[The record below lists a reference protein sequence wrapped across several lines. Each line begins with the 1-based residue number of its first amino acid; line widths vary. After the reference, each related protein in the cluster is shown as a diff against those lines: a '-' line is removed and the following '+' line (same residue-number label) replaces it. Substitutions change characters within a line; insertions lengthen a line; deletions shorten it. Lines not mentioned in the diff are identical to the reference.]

1 MGDSKK
7 YKIFVINM
15 PGSDERWANISA
27 QLNRLGAPYERVD
40 GVDARKL
47 GANEISKY
55 YSFEKNRK
63 IFPKPLRIGEI
74 GCYIAHVN
82 CWEKIVNQ
90 NIDFGVVLEDDID
103 LSNKFPAALQFLQK
117 NFSDWNYVRLNCENK
132 ARLLY
137 QKKDYYEF
145 QFHEYIRT
153 SGGFF
158 AYVLDINTAEK
169 LLKNVLPFACPADSN
184 LHLYYKYGIDILSL
198 IPPVVFE
205 KKYNDSEI
213 DSIEHRG
220 RVRNFYPFARQ
231 VFEVKSYVGKLN
243 ELYRRDGYKFV
254 QRILSLRQIERYR
267 FR

>member
-82 CWEKIVNQ
+82 CWKKIVNQ
-90 NIDFGVVLEDDID
+90 NIDFGMVLEDDVF
-103 LSNKFPAALQFLQK
+103 LSGNFPDSIKFLYSYFNKW
-117 NFSDWNYVRLNCENK
+117 NFVLLHPETK
-132 ARLLY
+132 KRLLY
-137 QKKDYYEF
+137 TSETYGVGYSLR
-145 QFHEYIRT
+145 EYIRT
-153 SGGFF
+153 SGGFM
-158 AYVLDINTAEK
+158 AYAVKRDIAEK
-169 LLKNVLPFACPADSN
+169 LYKKILPFGCTADTNS
-184 LHLYYKYGIDILSL
+184 HLYYQYKVDVKSL
-198 IPPVVFE
+198 FPPVVF
-205 KKYNDSEI
+205 
-213 DSIEHRG
+213 HRG
-220 RVRNFYPFARQ
+220 VLSERVLDSRTVAHNFYPFARQ
-231 VFEVKSYVGKLN
+231 VFQIKSYMGKVVYLAK
-243 ELYRRDGYKFV
+243 RDGIKVFLK
-254 QRILSLRQIERYR
+254 RMINLRQFFPPEPL
-267 FR
+267 